1 MKSTTTERPATYDNK
16 PLTQH
21 AMWPGG
27 EPRNIRTAYDNQ
39 QAQQG
44 GKAGAK

>member
-1 MKSTTTERPATYDNK
+1 MKSTTERPATYDNK

-27 EPRNIRTAYDNQ
+27 ESEHIRAAYD
-39 QAQQG
+39 AQQG